1 MNTPSVAPFS
11 QVHPSPSTHG
21 VARPLALSGFF
32 GTDTV
37 QFVESA
43 AWAAVWLKL
52 NGSPAASTASAPATP
67 ACPAG
72 LMGGMPA
79 TVGPV
84 AAGEADPDGQGAAE
98 AEAAGAGALP
108 LAAGAGAL
116 ALAVAAGAL
125 ALAVGAGALAVPLAL
140 AARALALPAGAGAL
154 ALVAGADWLPL
165 ATGAGLLA
173 LALALV
179 ALALA
184 EPEAHEPRADCSMAV
199 CLPPPE
205 KARTIPRIRPRATG
219 MAIGTAR
226 RLARLFP
233 RRRRAGW
240 GPLSMQST
248 SIVDIPVMA
257 SVHHRRPRPPA
268 RLRFPKNNSM

>member
-1 MNTPSVAPFS
+1 
-11 QVHPSPSTHG
+11 
-21 VARPLALSGFF
+21 
-32 GTDTV
+32 
-37 QFVESA
+37 
-43 AWAAVWLKL
+43 
-52 NGSPAASTASAPATP
+52 
-67 ACPAG
+67 
-72 LMGGMPA
+72 MPA

-125 ALAVGAGALAVPLAL
+125 ALAVGAGALAVAVRAL
-140 AARALALPAGAGAL
+140 APTARALALPAGAGAL

-179 ALALA
+179 ALA